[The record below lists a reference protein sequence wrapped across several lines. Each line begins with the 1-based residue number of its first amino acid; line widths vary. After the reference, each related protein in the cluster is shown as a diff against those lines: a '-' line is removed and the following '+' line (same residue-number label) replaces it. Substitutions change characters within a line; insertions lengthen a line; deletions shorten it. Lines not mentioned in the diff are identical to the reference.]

1 MKIFITGISSGIG
14 RDLSKILVSEGHEVW
29 GIARRQALLE
39 TLSLEI
45 GEERFHYDRCDIT
58 RTGDVQAVCGKM
70 QRRGFL
76 PEVIF
81 LNAALDLD
89 DDYPHLS
96 VTQAK
101 EMLRTNIEGAFVW
114 VSAFIEPFTERG
126 SGQFI
131 AVSSLFS
138 NWPDKSSVAYS
149 ASKAGLS
156 MLFRGLRLRYSN
168 SRVVFK
174 TVFLGPVDT
183 GINPRFKADAPEKRS
198 ILAASSADTAEFL
211 NNTMTRRKLDF
222 YHPFYIRVLFQTLK
236 WLPDRV
242 FEALTQN
249 FRR

>member
-1 MKIFITGISSGIG
+1 MGSINRPEDAKPSASVETVAPKSASAAEDASHMSVSS
-14 RDLSKILVSEGHEVW
+14 
-29 GIARRQALLE
+29 RQRIRSQME
-39 TLSLEI
+39 S
-45 GEERFHYDRCDIT
+45 DIE
-58 RTGDVQAVCGKM
+58 A
-70 QRRGFL
+70 FL
-76 PEVIF
+76 
-81 LNAALDLD
+81 A
-89 DDYPHLS
+89 
-96 VTQAK
+96 
-101 EMLRTNIEGAFVW
+101 
-114 VSAFIEPFTERG
+114 RG

-131 AVSSLFS
+131 AVSSLFA

-183 GINPRFKADAPEKRS
+183 GINPRFKVDAPEKRS

-211 NNTMTRRKLDF
+211 KNIMNQRKSDF

-242 FEALTQN
+242 FESLTQN